1 MNEDDAVRKLSRLE
15 MRKQKLM
22 EYLAAKGKL
31 KPPNSKPYLRDDTIK
46 HKRPEGSCSKT
57 SNAAEGKENQGRE
70 PPRLQL
76 AEKPKPQS
84 SAGASRQP
92 LSSSANVLAARAPEC
107 PRLPAPAGACAAATA
122 RAKPQ
127 PPRALP
133 GPAAALRATKACSVA
148 GPIRAGAHTV
158 TSSRNG
164 PKAATTGRTATESRS
179 RPRPVP
185 TAAASGRTVPAA
197 SALAKTVPA
206 ATAQAR
212 TRPSAAATRP
222 GLHSAGPRPS
232 ALSKACGNTAVA
244 ARTLPSASAPF
255 KTRSRE
261 SAPAST
267 GRVTA
272 APPRTGPAATASSKP
287 GPGKAPPAR
296 GPPAVRAPAP
306 KAIPAEVSSKRRSA
320 PGPTGPQTR
329 CGALQQRAAGP
340 AGRGGPVLRSAG
352 SKPTEHAQ
360 SLPARA
366 GTSLSKPGA
375 ESARAS
381 ARLAQR
387 PSQLPRPGPKAAAP
401 QRGRAGGRSLAT
413 AGRAGDAGE
422 GQRVT
427 ALQRAVRQ
435 AMTEMRRGQ
444 RLAGSGGQGE
454 KKGDSGDVAAP
465 NAAPSTVPPSTV
477 PRSARQSCQPLRPA
491 DLKTPPRTGGA
502 GPDIIGTAPP
512 RDRKM
517 TTAQEE
523 RMQKLQEW
531 RRSKGISYKRPPMPV
546 RPRARKMAA
555 TPQHYWTAMEEEEEA
570 QSLVY
575 NIDRSLTDCVK
586 LLQEGCCSE
595 QVQQVLSRVP
605 MAQKFAK
612 YWICR
617 ARLMERE
624 GELEVLP
631 LFEEAVR
638 VVMEPVDELRVVV
651 FEILKK
657 KEEMSA
663 EGVGGSPSASEGEG
677 KKGDEEEEDD
687 EEEEAQQPAAVDPM
701 TPRATSAL
709 ICGAK
714 GGSSV
719 VKYKITATPGGRR
732 SQSQEPVTLDGQE
745 LRFFTPVRRSVRIE
759 RSAPR
764 YPAALREHDPCV
776 ASFRD
781 LLAEEEEEGRGEEE
795 RGSPLYVY
803 RENEAL
809 RDQVQIHLQYTSG
822 PGV

>member
-1 MNEDDAVRKLSRLE
+1 
-15 MRKQKLM
+15 
-22 EYLAAKGKL
+22 
-31 KPPNSKPYLRDDTIK
+31 
-46 HKRPEGSCSKT
+46 
-57 SNAAEGKENQGRE
+57 
-70 PPRLQL
+70 
-76 AEKPKPQS
+76 
-84 SAGASRQP
+84 
-92 LSSSANVLAARAPEC
+92 
-107 PRLPAPAGACAAATA
+107 
-122 RAKPQ
+122 
-127 PPRALP
+127 
-133 GPAAALRATKACSVA
+133 
-148 GPIRAGAHTV
+148 
-158 TSSRNG
+158 
-164 PKAATTGRTATESRS
+164 
-179 RPRPVP
+179 
-185 TAAASGRTVPAA
+185 
-197 SALAKTVPA
+197 
-206 ATAQAR
+206 
-212 TRPSAAATRP
+212 
-222 GLHSAGPRPS
+222 
-232 ALSKACGNTAVA
+232 
-244 ARTLPSASAPF
+244 
-255 KTRSRE
+255 
-261 SAPAST
+261 
-267 GRVTA
+267 
-272 APPRTGPAATASSKP
+272 
-287 GPGKAPPAR
+287 
-296 GPPAVRAPAP
+296 
-306 KAIPAEVSSKRRSA
+306 
-320 PGPTGPQTR
+320 
-329 CGALQQRAAGP
+329 
-340 AGRGGPVLRSAG
+340 
-352 SKPTEHAQ
+352 
-360 SLPARA
+360 
-366 GTSLSKPGA
+366 
-375 ESARAS
+375 
-381 ARLAQR
+381 
-387 PSQLPRPGPKAAAP
+387 
-401 QRGRAGGRSLAT
+401 
-413 AGRAGDAGE
+413 
-422 GQRVT
+422 
-427 ALQRAVRQ
+427 
-435 AMTEMRRGQ
+435 
-444 RLAGSGGQGE
+444 
-454 KKGDSGDVAAP
+454 
-465 NAAPSTVPPSTV
+465 
-477 PRSARQSCQPLRPA
+477 
-491 DLKTPPRTGGA
+491 
-502 GPDIIGTAPP
+502 
-512 RDRKM
+512 M

-687 EEEEAQQPAAVDPM
+687 EEEEAQQPAAVDPV

-719 VKYKITATPGGRR
+719 VKYKITATPGAPLGADRA
-732 SQSQEPVTLDGQE
+732 VG
-745 LRFFTPVRRSVRIE
+745 
-759 RSAPR
+759 PR

-809 RDQVQIHLQYTSG
+809 RDQVQIQLQYTSG